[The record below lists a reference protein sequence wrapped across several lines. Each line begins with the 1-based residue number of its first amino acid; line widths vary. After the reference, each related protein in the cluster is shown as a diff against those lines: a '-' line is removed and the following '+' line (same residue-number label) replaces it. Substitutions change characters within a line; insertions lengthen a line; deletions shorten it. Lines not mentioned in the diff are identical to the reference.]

1 MSEYN
6 KEDYDGIIECNN
18 QQVGQINQSSKIGKY
33 LIEYAKNPV
42 FSTYLEIG
50 TWNGLG
56 STKCII
62 QGLLEKQT
70 PYVFYSLECNT
81 HKSKMAQDIYKD
93 YKNIFI
99 LNEVLF
105 NDMPSNIEDIFP
117 DLKDKNSQLY
127 YFNTIDYNN
136 MKNKPLFFNRKEL
149 PEIFDVVLLDGGEFT
164 TYYEYE
170 ILKHKCKVLILD
182 DTNCNKCKKIV
193 NDIKSNP
200 DTWSIIFEDN
210 ERNGVMILH
219 NKILL

>member
-1 MSEYN
+1 
-6 KEDYDGIIECNN
+6 
-18 QQVGQINQSSKIGKY
+18 
-33 LIEYAKNPV
+33 
-42 FSTYLEIG
+42 
-50 TWNGLG
+50 
-56 STKCII
+56 
-62 QGLLEKQT
+62 
-70 PYVFYSLECNT
+70 
-81 HKSKMAQDIYKD
+81 MAQDIYKD

-105 NDMPSNIEDIFP
+105 NDMPSNIEDTFP

-182 DTNCNKCKKIV
+182 DTNCNKCKQIV
-193 NDIKSNP
+193 DDIKSNP
-200 DTWSIIFEDN
+200 DIWSIIFEDN